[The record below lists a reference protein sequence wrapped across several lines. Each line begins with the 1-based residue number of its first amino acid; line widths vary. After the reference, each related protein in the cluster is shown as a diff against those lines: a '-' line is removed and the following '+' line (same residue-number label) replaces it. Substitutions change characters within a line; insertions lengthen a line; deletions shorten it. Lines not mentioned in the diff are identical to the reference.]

1 MSRLYLIDSM
11 SLVFRAYYAMQRG
24 RPLTAPN
31 GEPTG
36 AVFGFANILTS
47 LIEKE
52 KIDYIACVFDTKE
65 PTFRHKMYEPYKANR
80 QAFPEDLVP
89 QMARI
94 KELIDL
100 LGIKRIEMPGFE
112 ADDIIGTL
120 ATEGERKG
128 VDVLCVTSDKD
139 YYQLVDSRVRLLK
152 PSSGSDYEQH
162 GEKECYD
169 KFGVEPSKVI
179 DVLALI
185 GDTSDNIP
193 GVKGVGDKTAIPL
206 IQEFGSLEALYEN
219 IEKIN
224 KAGLKTKLIE
234 NRDMAFL
241 SKELVTIHRTMDI
254 GFGFEECKM
263 NEPDY
268 SALDHLLET
277 LNFRTLRVKYQQ
289 KSGVASGNVSPSSSG
304 DTIIDSQPSTSQE
317 SVPSIPLK
325 TIRDIEHEY
334 ILVDSPD
341 KLSAMVTE
349 LSAADT
355 LAFDLETTSLD
366 AMQCEIVGVA
376 LSAQKGRAYYI
387 PIPPHDIETSNNR
400 AYIQRPIPPAPLV
413 REMSLFD
420 DEPTQEITYVQH
432 PTITSDELKDI
443 LPQKISALLT
453 NPAINKVGQNAKYDA
468 LILKRY
474 GIEVEPITFDSMLAS
489 YVLNPDSSHGMD
501 AMAQKWLGYS
511 PISITTLI
519 GTKKSEQIS
528 MRDVEITKVA
538 EYAAEDADVTFQ
550 LCELLSQQLSAE
562 TKLDSLARGVEFPVM
577 KVLTQMEFNG
587 IAIDTSKLS
596 DISVHIKEETESL
609 RAKIFTESG
618 GIEFNIDSPKQIGE
632 VLFER
637 LKIPAIKKNKTG
649 YSTDASVL
657 SELAQSFPIAQH
669 ILEYRGL
676 QKLQNT
682 YVEALPRMINPR
694 TGRIH
699 TTYNQTIAG
708 TGRLSS
714 VEPNLQNIPIRTAL
728 GRSIRTAFV
737 PQAKDAVILSAD
749 YSQIEL
755 RIMAHVCNDE
765 TLTNAFINGHDIHK
779 ATAANLFGVELA
791 DVTSDMRRIA
801 KTVNFGIMYGQG
813 AFGLAGQLGVPQG
826 EARSI
831 ITQYFERYAS
841 IKKYMDDT
849 IHHAELHG
857 YAETMMGRRKWYPDI
872 TSKNRNIKSAAERA
886 AINMPIQGTAA
897 DMMKIA
903 MITLHDAMK
912 QYKFRSLMMLQV
924 HDELVFEV
932 MPGELDDLR
941 SLVKETME
949 SALPLGRV
957 PVLVETGV
965 GMNWDE
971 AH

>member
-80 QAFPEDLVP
+80 QAFPEELVP
-89 QMARI
+89 QLARI

-100 LGIKRIEMPGFE
+100 LGIKRIEMPGYE

-152 PSSGSDYEQH
+152 PSSGADYEQH

-169 KFGVEPSKVI
+169 KFGVEPGKVI

-193 GVKGVGDKTAIPL
+193 GVKGVGEKSAIPL
-206 IQEFGSLEALYEN
+206 IQEYGSLEALYEN
-219 IEKIN
+219 IEKID
-224 KAGLKTKLIE
+224 KAGLKSKLVE

-263 NEPDY
+263 NKPDY
-268 SALDHLLET
+268 AALDHLLES
-277 LNFRTLRVKYQQ
+277 LNFRTLRAKFQQ
-289 KSGVASGNVSPSSSG
+289 KSGVAPNTSTAPPS
-304 DTIIDSQPSTSQE
+304 QAAQE
-317 SVPSIPLK
+317 PLADDAEQSAPMR
-325 TIRDIEHEY
+325 TIRDVEHDY
-334 ILVDSPD
+334 ILVDTD
-341 KLSAMVTE
+341 AKRAAMIE
-349 LSAADT
+349 DLSAAST
-355 LAFDLETTSLD
+355 IAFDLETTSLD

-376 LSAQKGRAYYI
+376 LSARKGRAFYI
-387 PIPPHDIETSNNR
+387 PIPPHTANTSGGGSYTR
-400 AYIQRPIPPAPLV
+400 TIPPAPRV
-413 REMSLFD
+413 QEMSLFD
-420 DEPTQEITYVQH
+420 DEPA
-432 PTITSDELKDI
+432 DEETTHVESHTERHQIQDI
-443 LPQKISALLT
+443 LPQDIVRLLT

-474 GIEVEPITFDSMLAS
+474 GVEVEPITFDSMLAS

-501 AMAQKWLGYS
+501 AMAQRWLQYL
-511 PISITTLI
+511 PVSITTLI

-528 MRDVEITKVA
+528 MRDVEVSRVA
-538 EYAAEDADVTFQ
+538 EYAAEDADITFQ
-550 LCELLSQQLSAE
+550 LCELLSEKLLAE
-562 TKLDSLARGVEFPVM
+562 PKLDSLARTIEFPVM
-577 KVLTQMEFNG
+577 NVLTQMEFNG
-587 IAIDTSKLS
+587 VAIDTSKLS
-596 DISVHIKEETESL
+596 DISAHIKEETAAYRE
-609 RAKIFTESG
+609 KIFKESG

-637 LKIPAIKKNKTG
+637 MNIPALKKNKTG

-657 SELAQSFPIAQH
+657 SELATDFPIAQY

-682 YVEALPRMINPR
+682 YVEALPRMINPH

-737 PQAKDAVILSAD
+737 PQAKDAVIFSAD

-779 ATAANLFGVELA
+779 ATAANLFGVELN

-813 AFGLAGQLGVPQG
+813 AFGLAGQLGIPQG
-826 EARSI
+826 EARAI
-831 ITQYFERYAS
+831 ISQYFERYAS

-857 YAETMMGRRKWYPDI
+857 YVETMMGRRKWYPDI
-872 TSKNRNIKSAAERA
+872 TSRNRNIKAAAERA

-903 MITLHDAMK
+903 MINLHQAMK
-912 QYKFRSLMMLQV
+912 HHKFRSLMMLQV

-949 SALPLGRV
+949 AALPLGRV

>member
-80 QAFPEDLVP
+80 LAFPEELVP
-89 QMARI
+89 QLARI

-152 PSSGSDYEQH
+152 PSSGADYEQH

-169 KFGVEPSKVI
+169 KFGVEPTKVI

-206 IQEFGSLEALYEN
+206 IQEYGSLEALYDNIEN
-219 IEKIN
+219 IS
-224 KAGLKTKLIE
+224 KASLKAKLIE
-234 NRDMAFL
+234 HRDMAFL

-263 NEPDY
+263 NEPNY
-268 SALDHLLET
+268 TALNHLLEE
-277 LNFRTLRVKYQQ
+277 LNFKTLRTKYHQ
-289 KSGVASGNVSPSSSG
+289 KSGATSTSSSA
-304 DTIIDSQPSTSQE
+304 TNSSESVLENNSTASPE
-317 SVPSIPLK
+317 SVPTIPLK
-325 TIRDIEHEY
+325 TIRDVEHSY
-334 ILVDSPD
+334 QLVDTDEQLKSMFD
-341 KLSAMVTE
+341 E
-349 LSAADT
+349 LSTATT

-376 LSAQKGRAYYI
+376 LSSQKGRAFYI
-387 PIPPHDIETSNNR
+387 PIPSHNAHPSSDTP
-400 AYIQRPIPPAPLV
+400 YIRSIPPAPRV
-413 REMSLFD
+413 QEMSLFD
-420 DEPTQEITYVQH
+420 DEPTVPETT
-432 PTITSDELKDI
+432 PLELNTSTSGVSDI
-443 LPQKISALLT
+443 LPQEVVSLLT
-453 NPAINKVGQNAKYDA
+453 NLAINKVGQNAKYDA

-474 GIEVEPITFDSMLAS
+474 GVEVEPITFDSMLAS

-501 AMAQKWLGYS
+501 AMAQRWLQYS
-511 PISITTLI
+511 PVSITTLI

-528 MRDVEITKVA
+528 MRDVEVSRVA

-550 LCELLSQQLSAE
+550 LCELLSDKLVAE
-562 TKLDSLARGVEFPVM
+562 PKLDSLARAIEFPVT

-587 IAIDTSKLS
+587 VAIDTSKLS
-596 DISVHIKEETESL
+596 DISVHIKEETAIYRE
-609 RAKIFTESG
+609 KIFKESG

-657 SELAQSFPIAQH
+657 SELAHSFPIAQY

-682 YVEALPRMINPR
+682 YVEALPRMINPHTR
-694 TGRIH
+694 RIH

-714 VEPNLQNIPIRTAL
+714 VEPNLQNIPIRTEL

-779 ATAANLFGVELA
+779 ATAANLFGVELN

-813 AFGLAGQLGVPQG
+813 AFGLAGQLGIPQG
-826 EARSI
+826 EARAI
-831 ITQYFERYAS
+831 ISQYFERYAS

-857 YAETMMGRRKWYPDI
+857 YVETMMGRRKWYPDI
-872 TSKNRNIKSAAERA
+872 TSKNRNIKASAERA

-903 MITLHDAMK
+903 MINLHQAMK
-912 QYKFRSLMMLQV
+912 HHKFRSLMMLQV